1 MTKEKYEAGLRS
13 WLDSHLVVIG
23 PDGDSSDDPKPD
35 DDKWSAHDYKQ
46 DLTQAI
52 INAYVKGEMQDA

>member
-13 WLDSHLVVIG
+13 WLDSHLLVIG

-35 DDKWSAHDYKQ
+35 GGKWSAHDSN
-46 DLTQAI
+46 QAI
-52 INAYVKGEMQDA
+52 INAYVKGGMQDE

>member
-13 WLDSHLVVIG
+13 WLDSHLLVIG
-23 PDGDSSDDPKPD
+23 PDGGSSDDPKPD
-35 DDKWSAHDYKQ
+35 DDKWSAHDSK
-46 DLTQAI
+46 QAI

>member
-35 DDKWSAHDYKQ
+35 DDKWSAHDCK
-46 DLTQAI
+46 QAI

>member
-1 MTKEKYEAGLRS
+1 MTKEKYEEKLRS
-13 WLDSHLVVIG
+13 WLDSHVLVIG

-35 DDKWSAHDYKQ
+35 DDKWSAHDSK
-46 DLTQAI
+46 QAI

>member
-1 MTKEKYEAGLRS
+1 MTKEKYEAKLRS
-13 WLDSHLVVIG
+13 WLDSHVLVIG

-35 DDKWSAHDYKQ
+35 DDKWSAHDSK
-46 DLTQAI
+46 QAI